1 MWMKKCEGF
10 TSPNQKHM
18 WSAAVCVCFKGPTL
32 SVTQPVFQRL
42 ASDSGKQRERTE
54 TNTVTFSASHRLHPV
69 LPKVCL
75 FSSNSSIFSGSCSSI
90 VSLSPFYRVTPFLTS
105 MAGHVARR
113 LWWPEARSLLAGHGS
128 EGSRVC
134 VCVYGRRG
142 ETLSFGSGV
151 EFARTRV
158 ELAHLPHPSL
168 AVTLARQRDFNQ
180 TGPSIWYQHG
190 SVRAKREA
198 ENKRGPVSR
207 PAASRPPS
215 CKKLKERRLKL
226 NKLNTVHWYHATIP
240 LININTSNTGS
251 TSTTQ

>member
-54 TNTVTFSASHRLHPV
+54 KNTVTFSASHRLHPV

-134 VCVYGRRG
+134 VCVCVREEGRDSFFRFWSRVCTHARWVGPFASSITRG
-142 ETLSFGSGV
+142 DISTTKRLQSNRPINLIS
-151 EFARTRV
+151 ARICQ
-158 ELAHLPHPSL
+158 S
-168 AVTLARQRDFNQ
+168 
-180 TGPSIWYQHG
+180 
-190 SVRAKREA
+190 
-198 ENKRGPVSR
+198 
-207 PAASRPPS
+207 
-215 CKKLKERRLKL
+215 KERGRE
-226 NKLNTVHWYHATIP
+226 
-240 LININTSNTGS
+240 
-251 TSTTQ
+251 